1 MTGDKLLL
9 IVLAAASLAFAVP
22 SANAQATRTWVSGV
36 GDDANPCSR
45 TAPCKTFAGAISK
58 TAAGGEINALDPG
71 GFGAVTITKAITID
85 GGGGQVASTLVAGTN
100 GIIVSAPAAAT
111 VTLRNIRINGIVG
124 TPSGGLNGV
133 QFLSGGALH
142 IEHCTIFGFTQN
154 AININVNTATGAS
167 VFVTDTVVS
176 NAAGGIAARNAA
188 AGKVF
193 VSMQRATVV
202 QNSSFGLRADGS
214 GAGAIIVAASDSL
227 FTGNGTAVSA
237 VGGPGGAGIQITRST
252 IANSTTGLEANAAT
266 AFIFSSF
273 NLITG
278 NGTALS
284 SISGGNLLSY
294 KNNSVDGNFT
304 TGVFTG
310 ALIPE

>member
-1 MTGDKLLL
+1 M
-9 IVLAAASLAFAVP
+9 P
-22 SANAQATRTWVSGV
+22 
-36 GDDANPCSR
+36 P
-45 TAPCKTFAGAISK
+45 
-58 TAAGGEINALDPG
+58 
-71 GFGAVTITKAITID
+71 
-85 GGGGQVASTLVAGTN
+85 
-100 GIIVSAPAAAT
+100 
-111 VTLRNIRINGIVG
+111 
-124 TPSGGLNGV
+124 
-133 QFLSGGALH
+133 
-142 IEHCTIFGFTQN
+142 
-154 AININVNTATGAS
+154 
-167 VFVTDTVVS
+167 
-176 NAAGGIAARNAA
+176 IAARNAG

-202 QNSSFGLRADGS
+202 QNSGFGLKADGS

-237 VGGPGGAGIQITRST
+237 VGGAGGAGIQITRST

-278 NGTALS
+278 NATGLS
-284 SISGGNLLSY
+284 AISGGNLLSY